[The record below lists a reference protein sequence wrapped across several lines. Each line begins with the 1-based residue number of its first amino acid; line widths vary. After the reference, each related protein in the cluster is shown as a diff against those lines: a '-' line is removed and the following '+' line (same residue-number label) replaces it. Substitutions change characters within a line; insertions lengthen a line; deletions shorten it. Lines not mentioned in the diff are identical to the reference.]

1 MSIAGINMRSMRR
14 ERATPFGIL
23 DDREEVVNHWRDVHT
38 WFTSPVMVAG
48 EALGSLVGFELLV
61 G

>member
-1 MSIAGINMRSMRR
+1 MRSMRR